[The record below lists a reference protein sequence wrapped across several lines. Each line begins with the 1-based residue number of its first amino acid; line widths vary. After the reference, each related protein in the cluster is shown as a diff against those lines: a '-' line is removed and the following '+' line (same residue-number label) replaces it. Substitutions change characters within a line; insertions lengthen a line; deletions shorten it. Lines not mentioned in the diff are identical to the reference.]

1 MMPHNLDRVLDLCK
15 KFNIHTYDIGAS
27 TTDGKV
33 NIQVGEAKVIE
44 SAELPDLRAVWE
56 STSVSLERLQ
66 CEKSCVDQE
75 EQGNNMFIH
84 TCT

>member
-1 MMPHNLDRVLDLCK
+1 MPHNLDRVLDLCK

-44 SAELPDLRAVWE
+44 SAELRDLRAVWE

-66 CEKSCVDQE
+66 CENSCVDQE
-75 EQGNNMFIH
+75 EQGNIMFVH